1 MRIGLLIAQ
10 FESGFASSFKHTA
23 RVQYDVDFDSSTV
36 SNILSNLQLLKEN
49 ILAERKRDIQ
59 VPWEMSIEHV
69 LMLEVTLNQIITKYE
84 ELFFIRPLD
93 SKIYLVNNKLIESEL
108 PCPKDFAK
116 DAIQHIFKPDS
127 GKKISKRE
135 QKKIA
140 ADSISFN
147 RAMKSFNKR

>member
-1 MRIGLLIAQ
+1 M
-10 FESGFASSFKHTA
+10 
-23 RVQYDVDFDSSTV
+23 
-36 SNILSNLQLLKEN
+36 
-49 ILAERKRDIQ
+49 
-59 VPWEMSIEHV
+59 
-69 LMLEVTLNQIITKYE
+69 VTLNQIITKYE

-93 SKIYLVNNKLIESEL
+93 SKIYLVNNKLRESEL

-116 DAIQHIFKPDS
+116 DAIHHIFKPDS

-147 RAMKSFNKR
+147 VAKTVLKQCYFTLISYLLSTFSKIPKITSS